1 MAQNWFLGVL
11 KPAELQKNVSGV
23 GWVLKKSQ
31 IFRKRTIC
39 IVIVILQYS
48 LLSMFLSYHRW
59 TPLQMTIAV
68 YIPQFSIFT
77 NWVFYKLFYTKK
89 ENTSNLI
96 WSKKVCHFD
105 RHTQKET
112 RARWENKTNCLPKYW
127 YPIYITYSSYLRCFV
142 HTSEF
147 HRNTYLKTYIE
158 TCYNASFN
166 I

>member
-1 MAQNWFLGVL
+1 MVLRGLEACWASKECVRGRLGTE
-11 KPAELQKNVSGV
+11 KIANF
-23 GWVLKKSQ
+23 SQ
-31 IFRKRTIC
+31 THHLHRG
-39 IVIVILQYS
+39 IVILQYS